1 MNRPIIGGGVP
12 AAQARLQQALRIG
25 QALDNLVSN
34 AIKYS
39 PDGGTVSISAHTSSK
54 WVELSV
60 RDTGMG
66 MSREDAAMVFKRF
79 FRTESAR
86 RADIPGAGLGLTIT
100 KMIAERHGGSVSCV
114 SGQGQGS
121 TFTLTLPAEGPEHPF

>member
-1 MNRPIIGGGVP
+1 
-12 AAQARLQQALRIG
+12 
-25 QALDNLVSN
+25 
-34 AIKYS
+34 
-39 PDGGTVSISAHTSSK
+39 
-54 WVELSV
+54 
-60 RDTGMG
+60 
-66 MSREDAAMVFKRF
+66 MVFKRF
-79 FRTESAR
+79 FRTEPAR